1 MGTSRNLGGLM
12 RGSYGDFG
20 SLQYAGIISRL
31 FGTEFSTSWK
41 DQLSDAQ
48 TRIEEAVAGQP
59 MENWKSAGTVSTSQM
74 QSPSNTNGAYARNA
88 FWLATVARIGI
99 GHKISPTVINKL
111 IAEAKSN
118 WMWGSLPTDK
128 TSTSAITERLG
139 TVIPFFQA
147 AEKAGIPFATMSPI
161 YQVYKNM
168 MGTESIAFRQAVVKQ
183 QSFTDLVVKPTA
195 ATAKDIGAGAAD
207 LAQMPFD
214 FARWAMK
221 WGPWIVAGVGGVVVI
236 SAVAKVAS
244 GRRE

>member
-1 MGTSRNLGGLM
+1 MQ
-12 RGSYGDFG
+12 GSYGDFG
-20 SLQYAGIISRL
+20 SLQYAGIFSRL
-31 FGTEFSTSWK
+31 FGTEFSSAWK
-41 DQLSDAQ
+41 DQLNDAQ
-48 TRIEEAVAGQP
+48 ARIDEAVAGQP

-99 GHKISPTVINKL
+99 GHKISPTVVKQL
-111 IAEAKSN
+111 IAQADSDVR
-118 WMWGSLPTDK
+118 WGSLLTDK
-128 TSTSAITERLG
+128 TSISAIRERLG
-139 TVIPFFQA
+139 TAIPFFQA
-147 AEKAGIPFATMSPI
+147 AERAGIPFATMSPI

-168 MGTESIAFRQAVVKQ
+168 MDSDSIVFRQDIVDH
-183 QSFTDLVVKPTA
+183 QSFTSLVVKPTA
-195 ATAKDIGAGAAD
+195 TTVKDVGKGAGD